1 MGRPPKDRAANA
13 QLDYWLRRA
22 GFSNRELARAVTGR
36 AAQEGERH
44 VHPDE
49 SRVRRW
55 RARGETPRAPVPR
68 LIADLLSERVG
79 TRLSIADIGMTPAHQ
94 APPTGPDLPWH
105 AQSTITALAYL
116 TRSELM
122 RPHTRTSADAMH
134 IDHGDALLGPI
145 QRWTTARPTPL
156 GERTAAAEGRL
167 GAADVAELREITEA
181 FRNLDNRH
189 GGVLSRQAVIAQVQ
203 HAVGLLNTC
212 AYTEST
218 GRALFSAIAD
228 LGSVA
233 GWMSFDAGEH
243 RCAQRLFITALHA
256 ASEGGDA
263 ATGAHIL
270 QCMARQ
276 MSHLQHYD
284 DALDLVGLAQYGARR
299 SLSPAAASML
309 AGLEARFHAI
319 LGNLPSADHAAR
331 TAEDLFDRVTPE
343 EEPAHTAFF
352 DRAELSATLG
362 VAHQIAA
369 KHAETGTATSRHAD
383 ESLRLLTTALD
394 SRPEHRQRSKAFD
407 HLGMAR
413 THLVVAEVDGARAE
427 TITALD
433 LFSRL
438 GSPRVGDRLIEL
450 HADAAAYAT
459 DPTAADLRERIVHA
473 LA

>member
-79 TRLSIADIGMTPAHQ
+79 ARLSIADIGMTPAHQ

-212 AYTEST
+212 TYTEST

-299 SLSPAAASML
+299 SLSPAPPPCSPGSKPASTPSSATCL
-309 AGLEARFHAI
+309 PPTTPPALPKTSSTVSLQKKNPLTPPSSTAPSSPP
-319 LGNLPSADHAAR
+319 PSAWPTR
-331 TAEDLFDRVTPE
+331 
-343 EEPAHTAFF
+343 
-352 DRAELSATLG
+352 
-362 VAHQIAA
+362 
-369 KHAETGTATSRHAD
+369 
-383 ESLRLLTTALD
+383 SLRSTPRPARQPAGTRTNPSACSPQRSTHAPNTDSAPKHSTTSAW
-394 SRPEHRQRSKAFD
+394 PEHTWSSQKS
-407 HLGMAR
+407 
-413 THLVVAEVDGARAE
+413 
-427 TITALD
+427 TAPEPKP
-433 LFSRL
+433 
-438 GSPRVGDRLIEL
+438 SPPSTSS
-450 HADAAAYAT
+450 HASA
-459 DPTAADLRERIVHA
+459 PHE
-473 LA
+473 